1 MRKNSSRSGLFLM
14 EIILAILAFSVVSA
28 ICLQLFVKAHNLG
41 QDTKDLDMAVREAS
55 SIASI
60 INQSE
65 SPMEVLKTLYP
76 DSKIDESSRSAIL
89 YYDHAYQPCS
99 SDLSVYQIHI
109 SSSPI
114 DGQTTAYIISV
125 RKDNDSSKIYTL
137 EVTAY
142 QQYIP

>member
-1 MRKNSSRSGLFLM
+1 MRKESSRSGLFLM

-41 QDTKDLDMAVREAS
+41 RDTKDLDMAVREAS

-60 INQSE
+60 INQCE
-65 SPMEVLKTLYP
+65 SPMETLKTLYS
-76 DSKIDESSRSAIL
+76 DARIEESNRSAIL
-89 YYDHAYQPCS
+89 YYDKDYQPCS
-99 SDLSVYQIHI
+99 SSLSTYQIHI

-114 DGQTTAYIISV
+114 DGQTTAYVISV
-125 RKDNDSSKIYTL
+125 RKDNDSTKIYTL

-142 QQYIP
+142 QQYTP

>member
-89 YYDHAYQPCS
+89 YYDQAYQPCS

-114 DGQTTAYIISV
+114 ETTAYIISV

>member
-65 SPMEVLKTLYP
+65 SPME
-76 DSKIDESSRSAIL
+76 
-89 YYDHAYQPCS
+89 
-99 SDLSVYQIHI
+99 LSLIHI
-109 SSSPI
+109 
-114 DGQTTAYIISV
+114 
-125 RKDNDSSKIYTL
+125 
-137 EVTAY
+137 
-142 QQYIP
+142 